1 MSQARIAAVLLTWVY
16 AAGFGIST
24 IPVAVYLAQ
33 RGTLPTFFGLFEMY
47 GGPWSS
53 RFSHRTFVWLLIA
66 FLIVAVAVA
75 GAAWLVWKGSR
86 IGGILAL
93 LLLPVEA
100 VFWIGFALP
109 IPWVLGALRAALLVL
124 AWRSLR

>member
-1 MSQARIAAVLLTWVY
+1 MSQARIAAVLTWVY

-24 IPVAVYLAQ
+24 IPVALYLAE

-53 RFSHRTFVWLLIA
+53 RFSQRTFVWLLMA

-93 LLLPVEA
+93 VLLPVEA

-109 IPWVLGALRAALLVL
+109 IPWVLGALRAVLLVL
-124 AWRSLR
+124 AWRSLH